1 MFYIHVKTTIL
12 KILLMKSS
20 KLFSKT
26 ESLILSYSFLLF
38 LTSSLACIEETGDLI
53 SKTQIPA
60 NMSF

>member
-38 LTSSLACIEETGDLI
+38 LTSSLACMKKLEI
-53 SKTQIPA
+53 
-60 NMSF
+60 